1 MTRVERERLRSLRVR
16 SALHFRRFLARA
28 DANDI
33 LCPVRPSRDKAAEQ
47 TKRHHI
53 MHCAIMA
60 YVALFIA
67 ILAIFLPAGNADFL
81 RDHKKKELP
90 CVSCRHAVSEIELC
104 APPNTLPPSWECASL
119 KSTATTSSST
129 LDSNLWDCLMAG
141 SDGPSCRQNSN
152 NTCVWCAE
160 PVFGLCVT
168 PATADKI
175 GTLPMFDCDSNIEQ

>member
-53 MHCAIMA
+53 MHCTIMA

-67 ILAIFLPAGNADFL
+67 ILAIFLPTGNADFL
-81 RDHKKKELP
+81 RHHKKKELP
-90 CVSCRHAVSEIELC
+90 CVSCRHAVTEIELC

-119 KSTATTSSST
+119 VYALHPPPLIRLAPFQCLIVTVT
-129 LDSNLWDCLMAG
+129 L
-141 SDGPSCRQNSN
+141 N
-152 NTCVWCAE
+152 NKRLRT
-160 PVFGLCVT
+160 
-168 PATADKI
+168 
-175 GTLPMFDCDSNIEQ
+175 